1 MNMQKH
7 TIFYAYMLN
16 CFTKEANIA
25 EVTVLPLSIL
35 KEGDLS

>member
-1 MNMQKH
+1 MHVQKQ
-7 TIFYAYMLN
+7 TVFPMYMLN

-25 EVTVLPLSIL
+25 EMTVLLPSVL